1 MTEINRIYKLSVR
14 RAPDVIDVEGLD
26 PSFFELQE
34 TLIEITDMRFEFK
47 IEKNLASHPNTC
59 DLTITNL
66 AEVTREDFVT
76 GKVSV
81 RFEAGYDQ
89 TLRLMFVGDVRY
101 ASNEKQGT
109 EWLTKIQL
117 ADGGRAFAAA
127 RVNHTYAPKTP
138 LIKILG
144 DAARALGVTLPPE
157 IAASKDLQSR
167 VAAGEVLSGYAS
179 DELTR
184 LLAPFGYEWSFQ
196 NGQIQILRVDEVRP
210 GSIRVISQ
218 DDGMIESPVIDPPK
232 IRAPS
237 KATRSKAKPRVPK
250 LTVKHTLDPELVP
263 GGQMEVRSRSINGRF
278 KIDKLQHQGDTF
290 GSDWTTTIEAVSV

>member
-1 MTEINRIYKLSVR
+1 MTELNRIYKLTIR
-14 RAPDVIDVEGLD
+14 RAAEEIDVEGFD

-34 TLIEITDMRFEFK
+34 TAIEITDMRFEFK

-59 DLTITNL
+59 ELTITNL
-66 AEVTREDFVT
+66 TEVTREGFVT
-76 GKVSV
+76 GKVNV

-127 RVNHTYAPKTP
+127 RVNHSYAPKTP
-138 LIKILG
+138 LTTILR
-144 DAARALGVTLPPE
+144 DAARALGVALPPE
-157 IAASKDLQSR
+157 IAASKELQTRLAS
-167 VAAGEVLSGYAS
+167 GEQLSGYAS
-179 DELTR
+179 DEMTR

-196 NGQIQILRVDEVRP
+196 NGQIQILRVDEARP
-210 GSIRVISQ
+210 GSVRVISQ
-218 DDGMIESPVIDPPK
+218 DDGMIEAPVMDPPK
-232 IRAPS
+232 IRAPA
-237 KATRSKAKPRVPK
+237 KGRRKAKPNVPK
-250 LTVKHTLDPELVP
+250 LTVKHALYPELVP
-263 GGQMEVRSRSINGRF
+263 GEQIEVRSRSINGRF

-290 GSDWTTTIEAVSV
+290 GSDWTTTIEAVSA